1 MTINNMT
8 FRIGGAAGD
17 GVESSGVGL
26 CQALARGGL
35 HVFGLPD
42 YYSRIRGGHNFF
54 SIRVSDQPLYSH
66 EEPVHLLL
74 ALTEETIPRHRDKI
88 VEGGAIVYDSNQ
100 MANQRISESANQRIA
115 KGSIQLLPIPLSDMA
130 QEKAGTT
137 LARNTLALGVAAG
150 LTGFDPEPMESVI
163 RQNFARKGQAV
174 VDGNLAAVEAGYQE
188 GQKYAADF
196 PFKVERIPDAP
207 PRMVLNGTEAFSL
220 GALAGGCR
228 FVAGYPMTPGS
239 LALHWFASRAA
250 KYGVAIKHTEDEI
263 AAINMAIGAA
273 HMGARALVPTS
284 GGGFSLMVEAL
295 GLAGM
300 TETPV
305 VIYNAQRP
313 GPSTGLPT
321 RQEQADLLFM
331 LYASQGEFPRFL
343 LAPGTHEEC
352 FVTGWRVFNL
362 AEKYQTPALVLSDH
376 YLAVAIRTLELD
388 AFDFEAVRI
397 DRGELLSEAELDALA
412 TTNGGEYLRYRITG
426 SGVSPRAVPGHP
438 KAVYVAA
445 GNEHEE
451 SGAITEEP
459 EMRTAQ
465 VEKRQRKLVG
475 MAEEMSGPLRY
486 GPSEAE
492 VTFLSWGSTYG
503 PLREAV
509 DRLNAEDY
517 NEQGKFNEREGAGPS
532 TLRRGPS
539 TGSGRRS
546 GQASLR
552 TGRANMLHFVDLWP
566 FPAEAVTAALESARR
581 VVAVEVNATAQLA
594 TLIRSQTGRQM
605 DGTILKYDGRAFTP
619 DHIVS
624 FEL

>member
-17 GVESSGVGL
+17 GVESSGAGL
-26 CQALARGGL
+26 CQALSRGGL

-66 EEPVHLLL
+66 QEPVHLLL
-74 ALTEETIPRHRDKI
+74 ALTEETIPRHRNKI
-88 VEGGAIVYDSNQ
+88 VEGGAIVYDSSVV
-100 MANQRISESANQRIA
+100 QRTGENSTD
-115 KGSIQLLPIPLSDMA
+115 LLSLALPLSDMA
-130 QEKAGTT
+130 KEKAGTT

-150 LTGFDPEPMESVI
+150 LTGFDLEPMESVI

-196 PFKVERIPDAP
+196 PFKLERNPDAP

-239 LALHWFASRAA
+239 LALHWMAA
-250 KYGVAIKHTEDEI
+250 HAAEYGVAIKHTEDEI

-284 GGGFSLMVEAL
+284 GGGFALMVEAL

-321 RQEQADLLFM
+321 RQEQGDLLFM

-343 LAPGTHEEC
+343 VAPGTHEEC

-388 AFDFEAVRI
+388 AFDFEAVQI
-397 DRGELLSEAELDALA
+397 ERGELLSEAELDALA
-412 TTNGGEYLRYRITG
+412 TTNGGEYLRYRITS

-445 GNEHEE
+445 GNEHDE

-465 VEKRQRKLVG
+465 VEKRQGKLVG
-475 MAEEMSGPLRY
+475 MAGEMSGPLRY
-486 GPSEAE
+486 GPPEAE
-492 VTFLSWGSTYG
+492 VTFVSWGSTYG

-517 NEQGKFNEREGAGPS
+517 NGQGEFNGREGI
-532 TLRRGPS
+532 GPS
-539 TGSGRRS
+539 TGSGRSS

-552 TGRANMLHFVDLWP
+552 AGRANMLHFVDLWP
-566 FPAEAVTAALESARR
+566 FPTEAVTAVLESARR
-581 VVAVEVNATAQLA
+581 VVSIEVNATAQLA
-594 TLIRSQTGRQM
+594 TLIRSQTGREM

-619 DHIVS
+619 DYIVS
-624 FEL
+624 QFGAGDWRIRY